1 MSARVCPRSSLIGTC
16 RRQRTR
22 PAFALVLVLV
32 AVAMIALAA
41 YTLTDRLVI
50 ENETARLS
58 GQQLQARAAVD
69 SGVSHVLYLLET
81 PAATRLDYGGL
92 YQNPSM
98 FQGQL
103 VVDHELPRQRVRF
116 GVVSPMLDQQ
126 GYSGGWRWG
135 LEDESA
141 RINVNT
147 LQLEDAGSAEAGAE
161 GDATSAGGAA
171 SGAGG
176 NATGGAPLGGGNAGG
191 NGQPSGGATSG
202 NNANAASN
210 NTNNRSSG
218 NSNNGGGQNN
228 SSGNS
233 GGNSGNAGGA
243 TGGANGA
250 SGDTAN
256 QEAEQP
262 IVVDASGRSVL
273 MKLPGMTVE
282 IADAILDWID
292 TDDIPREFGAEID
305 EYSQMSPPYAPRNG
319 PIETIEELLLVRG
332 VTPEMLFGRDVNR
345 NGFLDVAEQNLPMAM
360 ASADG
365 DPSMDLGWASM
376 LTVFSQER
384 NVNQQGVTRIN
395 LNGDDLQKL
404 YDDLSAVMDPAWAK
418 FIVAYRQRGPY
429 AGTAQN
435 TVPAT
440 DELEL
445 DLTATGGTQIANLLD
460 LIGAKV
466 EIPATQQGGQ
476 SIVMESPFSNN
487 LIAMSSYLPVL
498 MDQCTVKTDKV
509 ITGRV
514 NINQASRAV
523 LLAVPGLTEE
533 MVDGII
539 SQREMNGAESSAIQA
554 TEAWILAS
562 GIVTLAEMKA
572 IQPYITARGDVYRAQ
587 IIGYF
592 DEGEIASRVEAVFDA
607 SSVVPRLLS
616 WRDISHLGRGYAR
629 ETLGVSGMS
638 SESSP

>member
-1 MSARVCPRSSLIGTC
+1 MSIRVHLQSSLFRAR

-116 GVVSPMLDQQ
+116 GVISPMLDQQ

-147 LQLEDAGSAEAGAE
+147 LQLEDASSAEAGAE
-161 GDATSAGGAA
+161 GDAAAAGGAA

-176 NATGGAPLGGGNAGG
+176 NATGGATSGGASSGGGNTRG
-191 NGQPSGGATSG
+191 NSQPSGAATSG

-210 NTNNRSSG
+210 NTNNRNSG
-218 NSNNGGGQNN
+218 NSNNSGGQNN

-233 GGNSGNAGGA
+233 GGNSGNAGG
-243 TGGANGA
+243 GAN
-250 SGDTAN
+250 GDTAN
-256 QEAEQP
+256 QESEQP

-292 TDDIPREFGAEID
+292 TDEMPREFGAEID

-332 VTPEMLFGRDVNR
+332 ITPEMLFGRDVNR

-395 LNGDDLQKL
+395 LNGDDLQQL
-404 YDDLSAVMDPAWAK
+404 YDDLSAVMNPAWAK

-440 DELEL
+440 DDLEL
-445 DLTATGGTQIANLLD
+445 DLAATGGTQIANLLD

-476 SIVMESPFSNN
+476 STIMESPFSNN

-509 ITGRV
+509 IMGRV